1 MIRASRSVADRF
13 TFLLF
18 AVITIDRVPGGGALH
33 AQQTSRKAGARCL
46 KMLRETV
53 KVTIDAGDDGAAAAA
68 DRRAERLGIASNVAG
83 HPPALRSSSSRLA

>member
-33 AQQTSRKAGARCL
+33 
-46 KMLRETV
+46 
-53 KVTIDAGDDGAAAAA
+53 GAADVAEGRRKVLENAARDRQGY
-68 DRRAERLGIASNVAG
+68 DRRRRRWRGRG
-83 HPPALRSSSSRLA
+83 RGPTC